1 MSSKRTQPSETNDGL
16 NCTVLALKSVT
27 GWKETKCQ
35 RILDEAGRERDKG
48 FDIDAYLTK
57 CKGRIEDVE
66 FKRVYR
72 KERHTHMEFTLKQL
86 SWIVIGSLGLG
97 GTGYMSMNSKIDELA
112 VKVAVVH
119 NQMDNQNKM
128 LERIENKLNTIQ
140 GK

>member
-1 MSSKRTQPSETNDGL
+1 
-16 NCTVLALKSVT
+16 
-27 GWKETKCQ
+27 
-35 RILDEAGRERDKG
+35 
-48 FDIDAYLTK
+48 
-57 CKGRIEDVE
+57 
-66 FKRVYR
+66 
-72 KERHTHMEFTLKQL
+72 MEFTLKQI

-97 GTGYMSMNSKIDELA
+97 GTGYMTMNTKIDELS